1 VANVNKIKS
10 ATEFTLLKLA
20 EDEKE
25 IIALAQVM
33 KIMAILNSM
42 DAEIASWGRGLDSLQ
57 NGKLHPSLIN
67 AKVLKKAF
75 QKIVEKA
82 RKEGMPP
89 LHQELSS
96 LYKCLVSYISTTDHI
111 IKMFVH
117 IPLTEYEP
125 LSLFEHLPIPQMV
138 DNILLTVEG
147 TRNILATYIKGRRGL
162 KMSEFDLQRCQSED
176 VHNGKLYICPNTNLI
191 QNNICNSC
199 LGSIFFGNKKK
210 MMEKC

>member
-1 VANVNKIKS
+1 M
-10 ATEFTLLKLA
+10 LLKLA
-20 EDEKE
+20 KDEKE
-25 IIALAQVM
+25 IIALARVM

-42 DAEIASWGRGLDSLQ
+42 DAEIASWGRGLDSLH

-75 QKIVEKA
+75 QKITDKA
-82 RKEGMPP
+82 NKLGMRP

-96 LYKCLVSYISTTDHI
+96 LYKYPVSYISTTDHI

-117 IPLTEYEP
+117 IPLTEHEP

-147 TRNILATYIKGRRGL
+147 PRNILATDFEGRRGL
-162 KMSEFDLQRCQSED
+162 
-176 VHNGKLYICPNTNLI
+176 
-191 QNNICNSC
+191 
-199 LGSIFFGNKKK
+199 
-210 MMEKC
+210 